1 MLHHEDEYLQPRAP
15 SPLKGSGKASTCGQD
30 GIRRELSTPIAPV
43 DCMKELP
50 TVEYGEE
57 DLDEELRAGQPSP
70 ASKFPLKELIR
81 LHVAS
86 GILVQEVPEFP
97 VFSVVKG
104 MSQHPRRDGV
114 PRAPTNDR
122 RRVRRGKLTSL
133 ADKFEWP
140 RTTFLVN
147 GSHGRLRSSDVKMAH
162 SQKSLGIQRRE
173 GGLAG
178 GNSPDVTASPLDV
191 EMTVDDIAAEL
202 DESCRRKEQLK
213 LKDMCLKR
221 DDHRCV
227 LTGVWDLTAKNLCPP
242 AERGNRI
249 GDTELAHIIP
259 FSHFPIF
266 QWENGMVKT
275 STRQAG
281 NTCIFPG
288 MLTAEDFRLLRNW
301 IDNRSIADHP
311 QKSSP
316 WDIGAIYPDHLNA
329 TTYAQKLRNGP
340 ARDLVDKRMATI
352 QMVMQKIRER
362 LAPPQPKKPAKLPP
376 P

>member
-70 ASKFPLKELIR
+70 AVTARIAHNTRLHQSKFPLKELIR

-104 MSQHPRRDGV
+104 MSQI
-114 PRAPTNDR
+114 
-122 RRVRRGKLTSL
+122 LLEMESL
-133 ADKFEWP
+133 ELQRMIDDE
-140 RTTFLVN
+140 TTFLVN

-178 GNSPDVTASPLDV
+178 GNTPDVTASPLDV

-202 DESCRRKEQLK
+202 DESCRRKEQPK

-227 LTGVWDLTAKNLCPP
+227 FTGVWDLTAKNLCPP

-249 GDTELAHIIP
+249 GHTELAHIIP
-259 FSHFPIF
+259 FSHFSMGK
-266 QWENGMVKT
+266 WYGEDE
-275 STRQAG
+275 AG